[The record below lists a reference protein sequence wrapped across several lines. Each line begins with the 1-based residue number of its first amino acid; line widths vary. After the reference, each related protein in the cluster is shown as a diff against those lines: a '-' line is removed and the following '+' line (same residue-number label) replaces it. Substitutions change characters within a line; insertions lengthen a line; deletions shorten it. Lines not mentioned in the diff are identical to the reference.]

1 MEKYAVLSATCR
13 GSFWERLC
21 HLYMKTGDYV
31 DMENLENRHLV
42 YVKVFLSDIF
52 NQYSALL
59 ESQLWQDYLSQV
71 PCSVIGQPPLDG
83 SKVSLLVCTSDAA
96 DTASLCSVRLNKNE
110 ADGTDVYGQA
120 VVLFNKFVDNL
131 LDKGQLRQFAALR
144 VWLYV
149 ANLTDNKDTVNK
161 ALDDVFTQY
170 GLNQDNLHVTVTY
183 VEGSSQVE
191 GAAVALDYIIYDES
205 LEPVVALNT
214 EEKAESKDAVC
225 KFSNSIMAIKSNDSL
240 LVDLPAFVLFSA
252 EDADPSQLDMSQ
264 YAGMIL
270 GNIGVRLKKYG
281 VAMNDVR
288 CFIVYARDFSDYE
301 EIDRLLSA
309 AFPRVP
315 HAIVKACG
323 TEISQPVMIGC
334 VAFKKVD
341 A

>member
-42 YVKVFLSDIF
+42 YVKVFLSDIC

-83 SKVSLLVCTSDAA
+83 SKVSLFVCTSDAT

-120 VVLFNKFVDNL
+120 VVLFNKFVDNI
-131 LDKGQLRQFAALR
+131 LDSGQLRRFAALR

-149 ANLTDNKDTVNK
+149 ANPADSKDAVNK
-161 ALDDVFTQY
+161 AIDDVFKQY
-170 GLNQDNLHVTVTY
+170 GLNKDNLRIAVTC
-183 VEGSSQVE
+183 VEGLSQVE
-191 GAAVALDYIIYDES
+191 GAAVALDYIIYDKS
-205 LEPVVALNT
+205 FEPAVALGI
-214 EEKAESKDAVC
+214 EENAKNKDVAC
-225 KFSNSIMAIKSNDSL
+225 NFSNSIMAIKSNDFV
-240 LVDLPAFVLFSA
+240 LVDLPAFVLPST

-264 YAGMIL
+264 YTGVML

-288 CFIVYARDFSDYE
+288 CFIVYVRDFSDYD

-315 HAIVKACG
+315 HAIIKSCG

>member
-42 YVKVFLSDIF
+42 YVKVFLSDIC

-83 SKVSLLVCTSDAA
+83 SKVSLLVCTSDTA
-96 DTASLCSVRLNKNE
+96 DTTPICSVRLNKNE

-149 ANLTDNKDTVNK
+149 ANLTNNKDTVNK

-170 GLNQDNLHVTVTY
+170 GLNQNNLRITVTC

-205 LEPVVALNT
+205 FEPAVALGI

-225 KFSNSIMAIKSNDSL
+225 KFSNSIMAIKSNDFV
-240 LVDLPAFVLFSA
+240 LVDLPAFVLPSS

-270 GNIGVRLKKYG
+270 GNIGVRLKNYG

-288 CFIVYARDFSDYE
+288 CFIVYVRDFSDYE

-323 TEISQPVMIGC
+323 TDISQPVMIGC
-334 VAFKKVD
+334 VAFKKVE

>member
-42 YVKVFLSDIF
+42 YVKVFLSDIC

-96 DTASLCSVRLNKNE
+96 DTAPICSVRLNKNE
-110 ADGTDVYGQA
+110 ADGTDVYRQT

-131 LDKGQLRQFAALR
+131 LDKGQLRRFAALR

-149 ANLTDNKDTVNK
+149 ANPADSKDAVDK
-161 ALDDVFTQY
+161 AIDDVFKKY
-170 GLNQDNLHVTVTY
+170 GLNQDNLRITVTC
-183 VEGSSQVE
+183 VEGLSQVE
-191 GAAVALDYIIYDES
+191 GAVVALDYIIYDES
-205 LEPVVALNT
+205 FEPVVALNT
-214 EEKAESKDAVC
+214 EDCAGNKDASC
-225 KFSNSIMAIKSNDSL
+225 NFCNSIMAIKSNDSV
-240 LVDLPAFVLFSA
+240 LVDLPAFVLPSA

-270 GNIGVRLKKYG
+270 GNIGVRLKNYG

-288 CFIVYARDFSDYE
+288 CFIVYVRDFSDYD

-323 TEISQPVMIGC
+323 TDISQPVMIGC